1 MTNLQEQFIHAAR
14 SGDLATLWRLQD
26 QVDPKA
32 HSSKALAIAALN
44 GHLRAAEF
52 LWPLSNPEDIKV
64 WTDLRTRTDPELIL
78 RMVRWSRHKQV
89 GQGYPFELSLALAI
103 SAHEDHERLMGL
115 LQPVCCPWIAM
126 ELCVERGWNKAA
138 TSIERL
144 FIERAT
150 LQTMGIRQAVRL

>member
-1 MTNLQEQFIHAAR
+1 MTNLQEQFIQAAR

-32 HSSKALAIAALN
+32 QSSKALAVAALN
-44 GHLRAAEF
+44 GHLRASEF
-52 LWPLSNPEDIKV
+52 LWPLSNPEDIQE

-78 RMVRWSRHKQV
+78 RMVRWARNNQV
-89 GQGYPFELSLALAI
+89 GRGYPFELSLALAI

-115 LQPVCCPWIAM
+115 LQPICCPWIAM
-126 ELCVERGWNKAA
+126 ELCVERGWNRAA
-138 TSIERL
+138 TSVERL

-150 LQTMGIRQAVRL
+150 PQTMGIKQAVRL